1 VDDWPHFIVFDFV
14 GFDHY
19 NYIEIETSKQGKTKL
34 QKKNINFLISIGLNI
49 QIVYYLFPFF
59 QPDSI
64 DLLIIFLAP
73 VCLTINPTP
82 IFSSIYLHDASMND
96 ICINHL

>member
-34 QKKNINFLISIGLNI
+34 QKKNINFLISKIGLNI
-49 QIVYYLFPFF
+49 QIVYCLFPFF
-59 QPDSI
+59 YN
-64 DLLIIFLAP
+64 LIPL
-73 VCLTINPTP
+73 
-82 IFSSIYLHDASMND
+82 IYL
-96 ICINHL
+96 LFFWPPFV